1 MIKKIFS
8 ILIFIS
14 VFIFSSFA
22 GNEQKIYRTDSP
34 EKQAIDLLAISS
46 GTAMPSSSGP
56 WSQAELRLM
65 LKQIDVNKLST
76 NEKNIYTSL
85 IKKFD
90 IEKEQRL
97 IFLDPGISIS
107 LEFSLHSNKIDF
119 VNPDMIASW
128 SYLGDFNRPT
138 PFITIPIS
146 AYIDNSIYLF
156 CEIDGGLNRSLISQT
171 TL

>member
-22 GNEQKIYRTDSP
+22 GNDQKIYRTDSQ

-90 IEKEQRL
+90 IEKEQKL

-107 LEFSLHSNKIDF
+107 L
-119 VNPDMIASW
+119 
-128 SYLGDFNRPT
+128 
-138 PFITIPIS
+138 
-146 AYIDNSIYLF
+146 
-156 CEIDGGLNRSLISQT
+156 
-171 TL
+171 